1 MLCDRELRGT
11 STATVQLDSYG
22 AITLVNFL
30 RNFTGKTILFV
41 NSADV

>member
-1 MLCDRELRGT
+1 VLCDRELRGT
-11 STATVQLDSYG
+11 STATDSYG
-22 AITLVNFL
+22 AITLVNFR